1 MGNDGGSIPKRC
13 QLIKPL
19 KNPKPKKNQN
29 LISYSRAKYC
39 SLSKEKLK
47 KPIVADKLGQIFN
60 KKSIIENLINKNL
73 PNKTFKHIKSLKDVK
88 ELKCEFSNDGKI
100 KCKISNIDFSGMNK
114 FFFIWNCG
122 DVLSLDAIKNLNMT
136 NKCLLC
142 GEEFK
147 KEDLI
152 SLNYTKEE
160 KEKIQ
165 KKILLERKEKNL
177 LLQLKRKREENNEKN
192 NENNFNEINNE
203 INNENNNENTI
214 IKKKKLI

>member
-13 QLIKPL
+13 QLIKSF
-19 KNPKPKKNQN
+19 KNSKPKKNQN

-47 KPIVADKLGQIFN
+47 KPIVADRLGQIFN

-73 PNKTFKHIKSLKDVK
+73 PNETFRHLKSLKDVK

-100 KCKISNIDFSGMNK
+100 KCKISNIEFSGINK

-122 DVLSLDAIKNLNMT
+122 NVLSLDAIKNLNMK

-142 GEEFK
+142 GQEFK

-152 SLNYTKEE
+152 SLNYSKEE
-160 KEKIQ
+160 KEKIK
-165 KKILLERKEKNL
+165 KKILLEKKEKSL
-177 LLQLKRKREENNEKN
+177 MLQLKRKREENKK
-192 NENNFNEINNE
+192 NENEIIDNN
-203 INNENNNENTI
+203 NNNENTI
-214 IKKKKLI
+214 IKKIKLI